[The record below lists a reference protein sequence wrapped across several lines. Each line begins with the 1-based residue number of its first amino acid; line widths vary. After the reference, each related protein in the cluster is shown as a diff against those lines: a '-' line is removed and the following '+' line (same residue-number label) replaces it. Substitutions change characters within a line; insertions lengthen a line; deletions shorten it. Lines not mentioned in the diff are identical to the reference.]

1 MTDTAR
7 LARTQLADSGQ
18 RLQLLTLLLAIL
30 LLATAVRFHRLGEQ
44 SLWYDEGVAYA
55 HSQRTLPELIPLL
68 QRNVHLPA
76 YFALLGWWEDLT
88 GSSEFAMRALST
100 LFSSLSVA
108 WTYALGKRLYHPIA
122 GIAAAALVALNSF
135 SIYYAQEARMYA
147 MLAAI
152 AGAGIW
158 LFAGFLRSHSASEA
172 VSKRWRSILGLGLVN
187 ALGIYTHV
195 AYALVILAQ
204 VVLAVIWLGGSWRDD
219 GLSRHLS
226 VCFRRLLSSYFL
238 ANLLTLVLFAPW
250 LPVSLKQVIAQPN
263 LSQTIGA
270 EQIIRLLQS
279 YFAFGNTFEQ
289 SPGNMDVVVYCFLLF
304 GLLPSKGQR
313 AWWNLLAPVVWVLV
327 SVVIYLYL
335 GLTTRYLRFLLPAQL
350 AFALWIGRGV
360 WILWTRD
367 TWYRQLWLRAISRL
381 AAAIAVG
388 VLLLTLFGG
397 LGRLYHGREFQRDD
411 VRGLVAQIEGQL
423 GENDAVLVSAAGF
436 QEVLRYYYRSDA
448 PVYGLPTSAD
458 DETTRRQVLDIIAG
472 HDRLHAIFY
481 GAAEQDP
488 GQVVETT
495 LNMNAFEVSDNW
507 VDDLRY
513 VQFVR
518 AAPLQ
523 PATQVNLWFG
533 DEITLRSYA
542 LSAVEVKAGDVLQVQ
557 MVWAAK
563 ETPNQR
569 YKVFVQLLNAD
580 GVLVA
585 QRDSEPAG
593 GSLATNTW
601 ASGGSSVDNHALML
615 PADLPAGDYVL
626 IAGLYDINDASAR
639 LPVAGKTY
647 VELSTIEVD

>member
-18 RLQLLTLLLAIL
+18 RLLLFALLLAIL
-30 LLATAVRFHRLGEQ
+30 LLATTVRFHRLGEQ

-55 HSQRTLPELIPLL
+55 HSQRTLPELIPHL

-88 GSSEFAMRALST
+88 GSSEFAMRALSA

-108 WTYALGKRLYHPIA
+108 WTYALGKRLFHPIA
-122 GIAAAALVALNSF
+122 GVAAAALVALNSF

-158 LFAGFLRSHSASEA
+158 LFVGFLRNYSASEP
-172 VSKRWRSILGLGLVN
+172 VSMRWRSVLGLGLVN

-195 AYALVILAQ
+195 AYALVILVQ
-204 VVLAVIWLGGSWRDD
+204 VILAVIWLGASWREE
-219 GLSRHLS
+219 GLARQSP
-226 VCFRRLLSSYFL
+226 VQFRRLLSSYFL

-250 LPVSLKQVIAQPN
+250 LPVSLQQVFAQPN
-263 LSQTIGA
+263 LSQTIGV
-270 EQIIRLLQS
+270 EQILRLLQG

-289 SPGNMDVVVYCFLLF
+289 SLGTMGVLVYFFLLL
-304 GLLPSKGQR
+304 GLLPSKGRR
-313 AWWNLLAPVVWVLV
+313 AWWSLLAPVIWVSV

-335 GLTTRYLRFLLPAQL
+335 GLTTRYLRFLLPAQM

-367 TWYRQLWLRAISRL
+367 ARDRQLWLRAIPRL
-381 AAAIAVG
+381 AATIAVSA
-388 VLLLTLFGG
+388 LLLTLISG
-397 LGRLYHGREFQRDD
+397 LGRLYHGSEFQRDD

-423 GENDAVLVSAAGF
+423 GENDAVLLSAAGF
-436 QEVLRYYYRSDA
+436 QEVLRYYYRSEA

-458 DETTRRQVLDIIAG
+458 DEATRRQVLDIIAT
-472 HDRLHAIFY
+472 HDQLHAIFY

-488 GQVVETT
+488 DQVVETT
-495 LNMNAFEVSDNW
+495 LNMNAFEVSDSW

-513 VQFVR
+513 VQYVR
-518 AAPLQ
+518 AGPLQ

-557 MVWAAK
+557 LVWTAK
-563 ETPNQR
+563 ETPTQR
-569 YKVFVQLLNAD
+569 YKVFLQLLNAD

-593 GSLATNTW
+593 GSLATNSWT
-601 ASGGSSVDNHALML
+601 SGGSIVDNHALLL
-615 PADLPAGDYVL
+615 PADLPVGDYVL
-626 IAGLYDINDASAR
+626 IAGIVRYQRCLGALASR
-639 LPVAGKTY
+639 GKN
-647 VELSTIEVD
+647 VC